1 LDEDEM
7 PMMPDVVGTRIGVCG
22 ILVVLGLAVGSH
34 LLSNSG
40 VLGGPSPLDAAA
52 DWAASE

>member
-1 LDEDEM
+1 
-7 PMMPDVVGTRIGVCG
+7 MMPDVVGTRIGVCG